1 MDFVVAVI
9 VLGLPAMAY
18 LLLFTERRA
27 VPPRPEERLVRR
39 AA

>member
-1 MDFVVAVI
+1 MDFVIAVV

-18 LLLFTERRA
+18 LLLFTERQD
-27 VPPRPEERLVRR
+27 VPPRPEEKFMRR